1 MAIEKTVF
9 NDGVIGDVANW
20 LSANKDGY
28 FDSVTLSNNIISC
41 YIGEQ
46 VVLTLAF
53 SQTTAFPYG
62 TEIGIT
68 PIGRGTQIDRYF
80 YGDSTAMKY
89 IFSGYKTS
97 KGLVL
102 CSSHGNSLVICKG
115 KDGNVCFVTASK
127 TGVTGSYY
135 NCEVWEIETSN
146 TYYIFNALFNSS
158 SATFTNLGASNSD
171 MSLVP
176 ILGRNGNVLDGAY
189 MSYHSPYIGDTL
201 KGGIALQ
208 LGTSG
213 QFAYTGIFALA
224 E

>member
-28 FDSVTLSNNIISC
+28 FDSVTLADGVVSC

-53 SQTTAFPYG
+53 ASSAAPYG
-62 TEIGIT
+62 TTIGIT
-68 PIGRGTQIDRYF
+68 PIGESTEVKRYF
-80 YGDSTAMKY
+80 AGDSTTKKY
-89 IFSGYKTS
+89 IYSGYKTS

-102 CSSHGNSLVICKG
+102 CSTYGNGLVICKD

-127 TGVTGSYY
+127 TGTNGNYY
-135 NCEVWEIETSN
+135 NCEVWEIENSN
-146 TYYIFNALFNSS
+146 TYYIFAYLVSGSS
-158 SATFTNLGASNSD
+158 WYFTNFGINNVD

-176 ILGRNGNVLDGAY
+176 ILGLNGNVLDGAY

-201 KGGIALQ
+201 KGGITLQ

-213 QFAYTGIFALA
+213 NFAYTGIFALA

>member
-28 FDSVTLSNNIISC
+28 FDSVTLADNVISC

-46 VVLTLAF
+46 VVLTFEYSAPNANP
-53 SQTTAFPYG
+53 SG
-62 TEIGIT
+62 TIIGIT
-68 PIGRGTQIDRYF
+68 PIGESTEIERYF
-80 YGDSTAMKY
+80 SGSSTAMKY

-102 CSSHGNSLVICKG
+102 CSTRGNGLVICKD
-115 KDGNVCFVTASK
+115 KDGNVCFVTASR
-127 TGVTGSYY
+127 VDMSGSYY

-146 TYYIFNALFNSS
+146 TYYAFNAIPNDSS
-158 SATFTNLGASNSD
+158 GTFTRLGASNAD

-176 ILGRNGNVLDGAY
+176 ILGLNGNVLDGAY
-189 MSYHSPYIGDTL
+189 MSYHTPYLGDTL

-213 QFAYTGIFALA
+213 NFAYTGIFALA

>member
-1 MAIEKTVF
+1 MAIDKTVF
-9 NDGVIGDVANW
+9 NDGVISDVATW
-20 LSANKDGY
+20 LSANKNGY
-28 FDSVTLSNNIISC
+28 FDSVTLADNVISC

-53 SQTTAFPYG
+53 VSSQNPYG
-62 TEIGIT
+62 TTIGIT
-68 PIGRGTQIDRYF
+68 PIGESTEILRYF
-80 YGDSTAMKY
+80 SGSSSALKY

-102 CSSHGNSLVICKG
+102 CSGNGYSLVICKD
-115 KDGNVCFVTASK
+115 KDGNICFVTASR
-127 TGVTGSYY
+127 TGTSGSYY
-135 NCEVWEIETSN
+135 NCEVWEIENSN
-146 TYYIFNALFNSS
+146 TYYIFNGLFNVS
-158 SATFTNLGASNSD
+158 SAIFTSLGANNAD

-176 ILGRNGNVLDGAY
+176 ILGLNGTVLDGAY

-213 QFAYTGIFALA
+213 NFAYTGIFALA

>member
-1 MAIEKTVF
+1 MAIDKTVF
-9 NDGVIGDVANW
+9 NDGVISDVATW

-28 FDSVTLSNNIISC
+28 FDSVTLADNVISC

-46 VVLTLAF
+46 VVLTFAYVT
-53 SQTTAFPYG
+53 SSTPYG
-62 TEIGIT
+62 TTIGIT
-68 PIGRGTQIDRYF
+68 PIGESTEIKRYF
-80 YGDSTAMKY
+80 SGSSNAVKY
-89 IFSGYKTS
+89 IYSGYITS

-102 CSSHGNSLVICKG
+102 CSELGNSIVICKDM
-115 KDGNVCFVTASK
+115 DGNICFVTASK
-127 TGVTGSYY
+127 TGTSGNYY

-146 TYYIFNALFNSS
+146 TYYIFNSLASG
-158 SATFTNLGASNSD
+158 TFTGLGANNLD

-176 ILGRNGNVLDGAY
+176 VLGLNGNVLDGAY
-189 MSYHSPYIGDTL
+189 MSYHTPYRGDTL

-213 QFAYTGIFALA
+213 NFAYTGIFALA